1 MSLQELLETDFS
13 AEFQF
18 KTSRS
23 GGAGGQ
29 NVNKVETKVELRFP
43 IGDSQLL
50 EENQKD
56 LIRRKFKNQI
66 NQEDELLISSQV
78 SRSQLKNKQAT
89 IKRFKTILKHA
100 LTPPKKRK
108 PTKPSRAKIEERLS
122 AKKIHADKKANR
134 GKVDF

>member
-18 KTSRS
+18 NTSRS

-29 NVNKVETKVELRFP
+29 NVNKVETKVELRFH

-50 EENQKD
+50 EENQKE
-56 LIRRKFKNQI
+56 LIRKKFKNQI
-66 NQEDELLISSQV
+66 NLEDELLITSQV
-78 SRSQLKNKQAT
+78 SRSQLKNKTAT
-89 IKRFKTILKHA
+89 VKRFKTILKQA

-108 PTKPSRAKIEERLS
+108 PTKPSRAKIEKRLQS
-122 AKKIHADKKANR
+122 KKMLGDKKASR
-134 GKVDF
+134 GKVDY